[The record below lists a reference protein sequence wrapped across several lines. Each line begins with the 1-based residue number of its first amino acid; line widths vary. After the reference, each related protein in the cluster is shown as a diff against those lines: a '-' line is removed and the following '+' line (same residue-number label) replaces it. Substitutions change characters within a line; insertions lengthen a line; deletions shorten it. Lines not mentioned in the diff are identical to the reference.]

1 VQKRIDEIKAAY
13 PDVELKVIDNSVDF
27 TLGNYESA
35 IHTLFEGAA
44 LAVIVVFLF
53 LRDIRATIIAAVSLP
68 LSIFPA
74 FWALDI
80 LGFSL
85 NLVSFLAIT
94 LSTGILVDDAIVE
107 IENIVRHMRM
117 GKSPYQA
124 RSAPPTRSVSR
135 SSPSA

>member
-1 VQKRIDEIKAAY
+1 M
-13 PDVELKVIDNSVDF
+13 
-27 TLGNYESA
+27 
-35 IHTLFEGAA
+35 
-44 LAVIVVFLF
+44 FLF
-53 LRDIRATIIAAVSLP
+53 LRNFRATVIVAISLP

-74 FWALDI
+74 FWVMDM

-117 GKSPYQA
+117 GKIAVSG
-124 RSAPPTRSVSR
+124 RHSKPPTRSVSP